1 MDSNIK
7 LQFLNIIDKRRKK
20 SQSLDKKI
28 YPFYFIIGALI
39 FYIILYVLPSVIGIY
54 YSFTDW
60 SRWSDTINFV
70 GLENF
75 KTIFSQSEN
84 YLLYISN
91 TMKFTVI
98 TTIIKTILGI
108 GFALLVNRGLKFRN
122 FHRAAIFFPAILS
135 FLVTGLIFR
144 SILHPSMGFLNVT
157 LSSLGLDFLA
167 QRWLTDLDWVF
178 KSVMAVDVWKGV
190 GYIMTIYLAGL
201 QSIPDIYYEAAEID
215 GASAFRKF
223 YHITLPLLMPAITVT
238 TVLNLIYG
246 LRVFDIIYV
255 LTGGGPGYVTE
266 VLYSAVFR
274 EFGQGTYAVGNALST
289 VMVIF
294 MVIVGY
300 FVVRLLR
307 KREVEM

>member
-1 MDSNIK
+1 MKAK
-7 LQFLNIIDKRRKK
+7 LKSYFLNIINTENKL
-20 SQSLDKKI
+20 SLNKQI
-28 YPFYFIIGALI
+28 YPFYFVIGALLL
-39 FYIILYVLPSVIGIY
+39 YIVLYVLPSVIGIY

-60 SRWSDTINFV
+60 SRWSEGINFI
-70 GLENF
+70 GFKNF
-75 KTIFSQSEN
+75 KTIFSRNEN

-91 TMKFTVI
+91 TLKFTLI
-98 TTIIKTILGI
+98 TTAVKSVLGI
-108 GFALLVNRGLKFRN
+108 VFALLVNRGIKYKN

-144 SILHPSMGFLNVT
+144 SILHPSMGFLNDT
-157 LSSLGLDFLA
+157 LHSLGLDFMA
-167 QRWLTDLDWVF
+167 QKWLVDLKWVF
-178 KSVMAVDVWKGV
+178 KSVMAVDIWKGV

-215 GASAFRKF
+215 GASSFKKFR
-223 YHITLPLLMPAITVT
+223 HVTLPLLMPAITIT

-255 LTGGGPGYVTE
+255 LTGGGPGYTTE

-289 VMVIF
+289 VMVVI
-294 MVIVGY
+294 MVLIGY
-300 FVVRLLR
+300 FVIRLFR

>member
-1 MDSNIK
+1 MDPNIK
-7 LQFLNIIDKRRKK
+7 LQFLNIIDKRKEKRQNLGKN
-20 SQSLDKKI
+20 I

-39 FYIILYVLPSVIGIY
+39 LYIILYVLPSIIGIY

-60 SRWSDTINFV
+60 SRWSNTINFV
-70 GLENF
+70 GWENF

-91 TMKFTVI
+91 TLKFTVL
-98 TTIIKTILGI
+98 TTILKSVLGI
-108 GFALLVNRGLKFRN
+108 GFALLVNRRLKIRN

-144 SILHPSMGFLNVT
+144 SILHPSTGFLNVT
-157 LSSLGLDFLA
+157 FKSIGLDFLA
-167 QRWLTDLDWVF
+167 HRWLTDLDWVF
-178 KSVMAVDVWKGV
+178 KSVIAVDVWKGV

-201 QSIPDIYYEAAEID
+201 QSIPDIYYEAADID
-215 GASAFRKF
+215 GASPFRKF

-255 LTGGGPGYVTE
+255 LTGGGPGYATE

-289 VMVIF
+289 VMVVF

>member
-1 MDSNIK
+1 MDKENK
-7 LQFLNIIDKRRKK
+7 LSLNK
-20 SQSLDKKI
+20 QI
-28 YPFYFIIGALI
+28 YPFYFVIGALVL
-39 FYIILYVLPSVIGIY
+39 YIILYVLPSVIGIY

-60 SRWSDTINFV
+60 SRWSDSINFV
-70 GLENF
+70 GLKNF
-75 KTIFSQSEN
+75 KTIFSRNQN
-84 YLLYISN
+84 YILYITN
-91 TMKFTVI
+91 TLKFTLI
-98 TTIIKTILGI
+98 TTVIKSVLGI
-108 GFALLVNRGLKFRN
+108 AFALLVNRGIKYKN

-144 SILHPSMGFLNVT
+144 SILHPSMGFLNET
-157 LSSLGLDFLA
+157 LRSLGLEFMA
-167 QRWLTDLDWVF
+167 QKWLVDLKWVF
-178 KSVMAVDVWKGV
+178 KSLMAVDIWKGV

-215 GASAFRKF
+215 GASNFKKFR
-223 YHITLPLLMPAITVT
+223 HVTLPLLMPAITIT

-255 LTGGGPGYVTE
+255 LTGGGPGYTTE

-289 VMVIF
+289 VMVVF
-294 MVIVGY
+294 MVLIGY
-300 FVVRLLR
+300 FIIRLFR

>member
-1 MDSNIK
+1 LVSNIK
-7 LQFLNIIDKRRKK
+7 SQFLNIIKKRRKN
-20 SQSLDKKI
+20 SIDKNI
-28 YPFYFIIGALI
+28 YPFHFVIGALI
-39 FYIILYVLPSVIGIY
+39 LYLILYVLPSIIGIY

-60 SRWSDTINFV
+60 SRWSDTMNFV

-91 TMKFTVI
+91 TLKFTVL
-98 TTIIKTILGI
+98 TTIFKSVLGI
-108 GFALLVNRGLKFRN
+108 GFALLVNRRLKFRN

-157 LSSLGLDFLA
+157 LKSIGLDFMA

-178 KSVMAVDVWKGV
+178 KSVIAVDVWKGV

-215 GASAFRKF
+215 GASPFRKF
-223 YHITLPLLMPAITVT
+223 YHVTFPLLMPAITVT

-255 LTGGGPGYVTE
+255 LTGGGPGYTTE
-266 VLYSAVFR
+266 VLYSGVFR

-289 VMVIF
+289 VMVVF

>member
-1 MDSNIK
+1 MKDK
-7 LQFLNIIDKRRKK
+7 LKSYFLNIIDKENKL
-20 SQSLDKKI
+20 SLNKQI
-28 YPFYFIIGALI
+28 YPFYFVIGALVL
-39 FYIILYVLPSVIGIY
+39 YIILYVLPSVIGIY

-60 SRWSDTINFV
+60 SRWSDSINFV
-70 GLENF
+70 GLKNF
-75 KTIFSQSEN
+75 KTIFSRNQN
-84 YLLYISN
+84 YILYITN
-91 TMKFTVI
+91 TLKFTLI
-98 TTIIKTILGI
+98 TTVIKSVLGI
-108 GFALLVNRGLKFRN
+108 AFALLVNRGIKYKN

-144 SILHPSMGFLNVT
+144 SILHPSMGFLNET
-157 LSSLGLDFLA
+157 LRSLGLEFMA
-167 QRWLTDLDWVF
+167 QKWLVDLKWVF
-178 KSVMAVDVWKGV
+178 KSLMAVDIWKGV

-215 GASAFRKF
+215 GASNFKKFR
-223 YHITLPLLMPAITVT
+223 HVTLPLLMPAITIT

-255 LTGGGPGYVTE
+255 LTGGGPGYTTE

-289 VMVIF
+289 VMVVF
-294 MVIVGY
+294 MVLIGY
-300 FVVRLLR
+300 FIIRLFR